1 MGWFESGCVPVLNEL
16 WDSLD
21 SLRCVR
27 PGLVELHTEHV
38 PPSACRCLEGTP
50 LQILEPSLSGAS
62 SFLVFRLTCT
72 CRGSFPKLQPP
83 PSYLCGTCSLRSGP
97 RAGGQGSGLT
107 HLFLYPQRWP
117 SLLLVFLS
125 LRTVLSCVLSSFLV
139 VYVRQE
145 SKLRGSHSL
154 RARSRS
160 LCNAFRKVKRI
171 KLVLP
176 RKSERRIQGEDPF
189 PMW

>member
-1 MGWFESGCVPVLNEL
+1 MRAGLSQDVSPSWMSSGTRSTHFAVCALASWSCTLSVCRLALVGVSREPLCRFWNPL
-16 WDSLD
+16 SLEPPP
-21 SLRCVR
+21 SWYSAS
-27 PGLVELHTEHV
+27 HV
-38 PPSACRCLEGTP
+38 P
-50 LQILEPSLSGAS
+50 
-62 SFLVFRLTCT
+62 
-72 CRGSFPKLQPP
+72 GSFPKLQPP

-107 HLFLYPQRWP
+107 HLVFYPQRWP
-117 SLLLVFLS
+117 SLLLVFLY

-145 SKLRGSHSL
+145 SKLCGSHSL

-160 LCNAFRKVKRI
+160 LCNAFHKVKRI